1 MSGGTAIGFADA
13 WLGMSG
19 AKRGNQSMC
28 KKNSPLA
35 KSGAQIDSSLIANPN
50 TKITNS
56 AG

>member
-28 KKNSPLA
+28 KKNSPQA